1 VKTARELL
9 ARLAAGEPIAEPSL
23 VFVAHPDD
31 ETIGMGGRLNRF
43 FDLVLVT
50 ATDGAPLDMGDAE
63 RAGFVSA
70 QAYADAR
77 KREQVKALEVLGAH
91 PRQAYW
97 DITDQACVDHIGD
110 LAERLVVAL
119 AGRALVVTHPYE
131 GGHPDHDACAMA
143 VQLACAELGSRAPL
157 RLEFAAYHQA
167 NSAMVSQAFWPDPA
181 APELPATLTAHDIA
195 AKTAAFAAY
204 ASQANVMSHFF
215 PDREAYRLAPTYDF
229 TRPPPPGACLYDGFG
244 FALKGE
250 SWRRRAAQST
260 AAFSATRSEA
270 MNATA

>member
-1 VKTARELL
+1 M
-9 ARLAAGEPIAEPSL
+9 AEPSL

-43 FDLVLVT
+43 CNLELVT

-77 KREQVKALEVLGAH
+77 KREQVQALKLLGAQ
-91 PRQAYW
+91 PRQTCW
-97 DITDQACVDHIGD
+97 DITDQACVDHIGY

-143 VQLACAELGSRAPL
+143 VQLACAELEPRAPL

-167 NSAMVSQAFWPDPA
+167 NGAMVSQAFWPNPA
-181 APELPATLTAHDIA
+181 ALELSAALSAQDILAKATAF
-195 AKTAAFAAY
+195 AAFA
-204 ASQANVMSHFF
+204 SQADVMSHFF

-250 SWRRRAAQST
+250 TWRQRAAQSV
-260 AAFSATRSEA
+260 AAFGATRPEA
-270 MNATA
+270 ADASA